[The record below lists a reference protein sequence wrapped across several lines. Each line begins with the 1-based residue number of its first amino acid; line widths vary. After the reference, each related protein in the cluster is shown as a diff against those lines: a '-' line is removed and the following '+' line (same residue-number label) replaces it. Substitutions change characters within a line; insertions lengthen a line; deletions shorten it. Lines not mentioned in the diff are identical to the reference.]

1 MVRPHPVAVAALL
14 LAAPL
19 KVSSDVPT
27 VHRFRPELTPHADF
41 PPGET
46 LPVFPDLSP
55 TAEPPQSKDAR
66 NADRMDQKARIDIL
80 RAISGEFAR
89 AVCALPGG
97 RKGIHIKA
105 GKPVDEG
112 LVQRAVRTGGSA
124 ASQGDQVQVTAIE
137 FRDRQI
143 VVDINGGGRQH
154 TRWRD
159 RIHLDVGGLPTARM
173 DHSGSQGLQK
183 AGSTIY
189 LDFDKKLPELS
200 PEQVKQFLSAFLDF
214 AKQRSAAVQWVD
226 TLPPEVQ
233 TAIKEKRAL
242 VGMDQEMVIAALGR
256 PDKKIRERDDDGLE
270 TEDWIYGHPPGRTI
284 FVKFAGEKVITVKQ
298 YPN

>member
-1 MVRPHPVAVAALL
+1 MARPHLAVAALL

-19 KVSSDVPT
+19 TAWSDVPT
-27 VHRFRPELTPHADF
+27 VHRFRPEMTPVTDF

-46 LPVFPDLSP
+46 LPVFPDLAP
-55 TAEPPQSKDAR
+55 TADAPQSKDAHKS
-66 NADRMDQKARIDIL
+66 DRMDQRDRIEIL

-89 AVCALPGG
+89 AVCALPSG

-105 GKPVDEG
+105 GKPVDEEAV
-112 LVQRAVRTGGSA
+112 LRAVRLGGA
-124 ASQGDQVQVTAIE
+124 AANPGDQVQVTAIE
-137 FRDRQI
+137 FHDREI
-143 VVDINGGGRQH
+143 VVDVNGGGRQH

-159 RIHLDVGGLPTARM
+159 RIHLEVGGAPTARM
-173 DHSGSQGLQK
+173 DQTGSQGLQK
-183 AGSTIY
+183 AGTTIY
-189 LDFDKKLPELS
+189 LDFDQRLPELT
-200 PEQVKQFLSAFLDF
+200 PEQIKQFLSAFLDF
-214 AKQRSAAVQWVD
+214 AKQRSAAVQWVE

-256 PDKKIRERDDDGLE
+256 PDKKVRERDDDGLE
-270 TEDWIYGHPPGRTI
+270 TEDWIYGHPPERTV